1 MTDLFTVLGA
11 GGDAAMIALF
21 FLMWRF
27 DRRLLKIELHLF
39 NGAQKKKDDPA

>member
-1 MTDLFTVLGA
+1 MTDNLTSLFQLLGA

-21 FLMWRF
+21 FFMWKF

-39 NGAQKKKDDPA
+39 NGKTDKK

>member
-1 MTDLFTVLGA
+1 MTEFLQMLGA

-21 FLMWRF
+21 FFMWRF

-39 NGAQKKKDDPA
+39 DGIREKNK

>member
-1 MTDLFTVLGA
+1 MSDLLTLLGA

-21 FLMWRF
+21 FFMWRF

-39 NGAQKKKDDPA
+39 DGTREKKK